1 MAYVTTMFEGKLW
14 TATWQVNHHTFDFQ
28 SVYDFADVKQGVP
41 LEIYFNQAHNRLYVT
56 TANPG
61 ALNIFD
67 ISGNPAQTGFI
78 KIDSNGRRR
87 TSCCFFSR

>member
-1 MAYVTTMFEGKLW
+1 MAYVDTLFEGKLW
-14 TATWQVNHHTFDFQ
+14 TATWQTNTHKFEFQ
-28 SVYDFADVKQGVP
+28 AVYDFSEIKQAMP

-67 ISGNPAQTGFI
+67 ISSKTKPRLI
-78 KIDSNGRRR
+78 KSIPTAGGRA
-87 TSCCFFSR
+87 SCRHIA